1 MRQAVP
7 ATTASGGSG
16 RRYYPGTIRFAR
28 IRIQRMLNFDKA
40 CQTMRTIRERTDL
53 ATGKTTTETVYALTS
68 VSAKQQRRPR
78 TTPRLESGPFI
89 GEGAV
94 VLGW

>member
-16 RRYYPGTIRFAR
+16 RRYYSGTIRFAR

-40 CQTMRTIRERTDL
+40 CQTMRIIRERTDL
-53 ATGKTTTETVYALTS
+53 ATGKTTTETVYALTL
-68 VSAKQQRRPR
+68 VSAERADPEQLLAWNRGHSSARGR
-78 TTPRLESGPFI
+78 
-89 GEGAV
+89 
-94 VLGW
+94 